1 MTVADTDTLYE
12 TTGPTRMRLGSILS
26 FPVLLVLLASTS
38 GADMLPIKKLRA
50 GLPPYAVA
58 EKIARHNDQVV
69 SSRPPDEPLRTP
81 GTPHMTWLADCD
93 ARVQATLFYPDPVDT
108 IYTVRNPGN
117 QFALSA
123 GAIDYGVNELLAPVL
138 LITGNTNSD
147 SIRLFAKGYSHL
159 SPDLRRDLDGLRLSL
174 GGQAT
179 GSVLG
184 AQAETRLTEK
194 NVDFQVATA
203 LKRYGQ
209 RIESGRLVV
218 IGAVIDLNNQ
228 YGFGINRLIITNI
241 NGETQPEKLRAM
253 HHLVRLDKRLLEMVG
268 RKPWEEETPEAK
280 PAAQNTPIPQKA
292 NKKIRAK
299 KK

>member
-1 MTVADTDTLYE
+1 
-12 TTGPTRMRLGSILS
+12 MRLGPILS
-26 FPVLLVLLASTS
+26 LPLFIALLASTS

-69 SSRPPDEPLRTP
+69 ASRPPDEPLRTP

-93 ARVQATLFYPDPVDT
+93 ARVQPTLFYPDPVDT

-117 QFALSA
+117 QFSLSA
-123 GAIDYGVNELLAPVL
+123 GAIDYGVNELLTPVL

-159 SPDLRRDLDGLRLSL
+159 GPDLRRDLDGLRLSL
-174 GGQAT
+174 GGQTT
-179 GSVLG
+179 GSGVG
-184 AQAETRLTEK
+184 AKAETMLVEK

-203 LKRYGQ
+203 MKRYEQ

-228 YGFGINRLIITNI
+228 YGFGLNRLIITNI
-241 NGETQPEKLRAM
+241 NGETAPEKLRAM
-253 HHLVRLDKRLLEMVG
+253 HHLIRLDKRLLGMVG
-268 RKPWEEETPEAK
+268 RQPGTEETPEATPAVQSK
-280 PAAQNTPIPQKA
+280 PASQKTS
-292 NKKIRAK
+292 KKTRGK

>member
-1 MTVADTDTLYE
+1 
-12 TTGPTRMRLGSILS
+12 MRLGIILHLS
-26 FPVLLVLLASTS
+26 LLIALLPSAS
-38 GADMLPIKKLRA
+38 GADMRPIKKLRA

-69 SSRPPDEPLRTP
+69 ASRPPDEPLRTP

-93 ARVQATLFYPDPVDT
+93 ARVQPTLFYPDPVDT

-117 QFALSA
+117 QFSLSA
-123 GAIDYGVNELLAPVL
+123 GAIDYGVNELLTPVL

-147 SIRLFAKGYSHL
+147 SLRLFAKGYSHL
-159 SPDLRRDLDGLRLSL
+159 GPDLRRDLDTLRLSL
-174 GGQAT
+174 GEQT
-179 GSVLG
+179 SSSG
-184 AQAETRLTEK
+184 AGAKEETRLVEK

-203 LKRYGQ
+203 MKRYEQ

-228 YGFGINRLIITNI
+228 YGFGLNRLVIINI
-241 NGETQPEKLRAM
+241 NGETAPERLRAM
-253 HHLVRLDKRLLEMVG
+253 HHLIRLDKRLLDMVG
-268 RKPWEEETPEAK
+268 RKPGEEENPDAK
-280 PAAQNTPIPQKA
+280 PAAQSKPISKKNQ
-292 NKKIRAK
+292 KKIWAK

>member
-1 MTVADTDTLYE
+1 
-12 TTGPTRMRLGSILS
+12 MRLEILL
-26 FPVLLVLLASTS
+26 PLPLLIALLAPAS

-50 GLPPYAVA
+50 GLPPYALA

-69 SSRPPDEPLRTP
+69 TSQPADEPRRKP

-93 ARVQATLFYPDPVDT
+93 ARVQPTLFYPEPVDT

-123 GAIDYGVNELLAPVL
+123 GAIDYGVNELLTPVL

-159 SPDLRRDLDGLRLSL
+159 GADLRRDLDGLRLSL

-179 GSVLG
+179 GNAIG
-184 AQAETRLTEK
+184 AKTETRLVEK
-194 NVDFQVATA
+194 NVDFQVSTA
-203 LKRYGQ
+203 MKRYGQ

-228 YGFGINRLIITNI
+228 YGFGLNRLIITNI
-241 NGETQPEKLRAM
+241 NGETEPERLRAM
-253 HHLVRLDKRLLEMVG
+253 HHLTRLDKRLLDMIG
-268 RKPWEEETPEAK
+268 RKPWEEENPKAK
-280 PAAQNTPIPQKA
+280 PAAQSTPSRKKPSKKA
-292 NKKIRAK
+292 QAK
-299 KK
+299 

>member
-1 MTVADTDTLYE
+1 
-12 TTGPTRMRLGSILS
+12 MRLGIILPL
-26 FPVLLVLLASTS
+26 FLLVALLPSASD
-38 GADMLPIKKLRA
+38 ADMLPIKKLRA

-58 EKIARHNDQVV
+58 EKIARHNDQIVA
-69 SSRPPDEPLRTP
+69 SRPPDEPLRKP

-93 ARVQATLFYPDPVDT
+93 ARVQPTLFYPDPVDT

-117 QFALSA
+117 QFSLSA
-123 GAIDYGVNELLAPVL
+123 GAIDYGVNELLTPVL

-147 SIRLFAKGYSHL
+147 SLRLFTKGYSHL
-159 SPDLRRDLDGLRLSL
+159 GPDLRHDLDGLRLSL
-174 GGQAT
+174 GEQTVA
-179 GSVLG
+179 SG
-184 AQAETRLTEK
+184 AGAKAETMLVEK

-203 LKRYGQ
+203 MKRYEQ

-228 YGFGINRLIITNI
+228 YGFGLNRLIIINI
-241 NGETQPEKLRAM
+241 NGETAPEKLRAM
-253 HHLVRLDKRLLEMVG
+253 HHLIRLDKRLLDMVG
-268 RKPWEEETPEAK
+268 RKPWEAENPEAK
-280 PAAQNTPIPQKA
+280 PAVQSKPTPKKT